1 MAWRMAHAY
10 IFLIKP
16 NQGEIMDYPKVDY
29 ISQPEVTL
37 ISTHNLT
44 VDSHPEQPVKL
55 LIRVS
60 RSAASTMYALFNGRN
75 GAVIHDLDDDEL
87 IFMIPELTALT
98 YLTTE
103 QQQIALDQLGSVY
116 EEAFSGYNFLL
127 ELGVPIE
134 QAEMVLPNGLTT
146 PLHMTIPIMAFKKF
160 VELDLPFWHVELQ
173 HVNTEFKLIYAR
185 LFPELKLNWPVV

>member
-1 MAWRMAHAY
+1 MAHAY

-29 ISQPEVTL
+29 ITQPEVTL

-103 QQQIALDQLGSVY
+103 QQQLALDQLGSVY
-116 EEAFSGYNFLL
+116 EEAFSAYNFLL

>member
-1 MAWRMAHAY
+1 
-10 IFLIKP
+10 
-16 NQGEIMDYPKVDY
+16 MDYPKVDY

-103 QQQIALDQLGSVY
+103 QQQLALDQLGSVY
-116 EEAFSGYNFLL
+116 EEAFSAYNFLL